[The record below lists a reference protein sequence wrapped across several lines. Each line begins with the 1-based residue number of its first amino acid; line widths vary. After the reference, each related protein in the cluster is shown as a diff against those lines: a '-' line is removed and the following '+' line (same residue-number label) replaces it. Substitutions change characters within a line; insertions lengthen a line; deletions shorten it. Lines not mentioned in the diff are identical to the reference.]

1 MKVAVI
7 ATSQGRGNTFVSTNL
22 SAVSGWAYLDLN
34 SPCYGYDK
42 LNTEEGESKQL
53 LWHSKK
59 TISSC
64 NDCEACVNACVKNC
78 FIKSETGATLFC
90 KGCAEGE
97 CTLSCDKDAVKS
109 NTEEVGSL
117 QLSKK
122 DNFQIATVKAFSNL
136 ECEATECAINLLK
149 DTNLIIDCA
158 DFEKNHT
165 LTALKSCDYCVI
177 VTEGDVIDFEVFKCI
192 IRTCKL
198 MGKPYG
204 VVINKLTTPY
214 DKLVDYCNLHSTDIL
229 AKIPYNKRDERAILA
244 GELIAKQKFTYKQ
257 HFNGAITVIKKK
269 LKKSQ

>member
-1 MKVAVI
+1 MKIAVI
-7 ATSQGRGNTFVSTNL
+7 ATSQGKGNTFISTNL

-42 LNTEEGESKQL
+42 LNSEEGERKPL

-59 TISSC
+59 TLSSC
-64 NDCEACVNACVKNC
+64 GECESCASACSKKS
-78 FIKSETGATLFC
+78 FIKNEEDVTLFC

-97 CTLSCDKDAVKS
+97 CTVSCDKGAIES
-109 NTEEVGSL
+109 ISQEVGIL
-117 QLSKK
+117 KLSKK
-122 DNFQIATVKAFSNL
+122 DNFQIATVEAVSHL

-149 DTNLIIDCA
+149 EGNLVIDCA

-165 LTALKSCDYCVI
+165 LTALKNSDYCVI

-204 VVINKLTTPY
+204 VIINRLTTVY
-214 DKLVDYCNLHSTDIL
+214 DKLIDYCNLHSTDIL
-229 AKIPYNKRDERAILA
+229 AKIPYNKRDEKAILA